1 VREPSSY
8 WKHHFLKVLFESDN
22 EKLTKLVH
30 DTEGAIFFRLQEL
43 AGSTDHHEERTELH
57 VACATLL
64 SIQVSKLG
72 WPSGLPCKPELL
84 PASSQHARKA
94 SPPEQ
99 RQAGE
104 VA

>member
-1 VREPSSY
+1 MTDSSSY

-22 EKLTKLVH
+22 EKLTKSVY
-30 DTEGAIFFRLQEL
+30 DTEGAIFLRLQEL
-43 AGSTDHHEERTELH
+43 AGSTDHHAERTEMH

-72 WPSGLPCKPELL
+72 WPSSLPCKPKHL
-84 PASSQHARKA
+84 SVISRSGRKA
-94 SPPEQ
+94 AMPKQ
-99 RQAGE
+99 VQAGK